1 MNLLARW
8 HDLDI
13 VERVARCRSL
23 SLGARLLAGEKAD
36 ALVAALRRAESD
48 VDALADADAEMAK
61 LPTLPMRK
69 LLATFAGTLKAMP

>member
-23 SLGARLLAGEKAD
+23 ALGARLLAGDKAD
-36 ALVAALRRAESD
+36 GLVSALRRAETD
-48 VDALADADAEMAK
+48 VEALPTCDAE
-61 LPTLPMRK
+61 LHHLSTITMRR
-69 LLATFAGTLKAMP
+69 LLSTFAMTLR